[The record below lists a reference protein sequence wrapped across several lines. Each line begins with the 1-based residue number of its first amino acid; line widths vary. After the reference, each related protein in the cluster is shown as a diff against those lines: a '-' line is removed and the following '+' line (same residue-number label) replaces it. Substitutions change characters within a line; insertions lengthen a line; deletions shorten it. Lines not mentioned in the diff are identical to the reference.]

1 MKGRLNQLT
10 NTKYFHIYVILF
22 IVFVIL
28 FVTGIIT
35 LKYSVE
41 GESSLPFELSKIS
54 IISIAEGTDIED
66 NTNRWNLQ
74 VSQNNDIYLYIKKND
89 NYKNTEA
96 INKIILENFQVR
108 ETPKIGTLK
117 LYKPDSQMENK
128 LFKNTPENETN
139 KIEFTGDIDASL
151 KDLKLSNQGGLVI
164 FRYAISDLGNYISND
179 DIEIN
184 HDDLLK
190 KLNIINED
198 LKFSFSFDILME
210 LNSGRKYKANVNL
223 DLPINNIVDEGT
235 QSVEYTDLK
244 NVIFK
249 RM

>member
-139 KIEFTGDIDASL
+139 KIEFMGDMDASL